1 MACRAGGDHRFFGA
15 SFEEVF
21 PELEDASLE
30 WQETVL
36 ARQGIRADVGE
47 WNQLTYRGGLL
58 HGPFPCSNP
67 TCREGGFELE
77 HLIGSMIQAAETAKE
92 GIAVCVGWEAEPGPE
107 RQPCVHYASYR
118 IALKF
123 RDIWAAVRA
132 AEVANVRD
140 EEEAQDDD

>member
-1 MACRAGGDHRFFGA
+1 MAFRAGGDHRFFGA

-21 PELEDASLE
+21 PELQDASLE
-30 WQETVL
+30 WQETAPTRL
-36 ARQGIRADVGE
+36 SARAYVGD
-47 WNQLTYRGGLL
+47 WNQVAYRGGVL

-67 TCREGGFELE
+67 ACHEGGFELE
-77 HLIGSMIQAAETAKE
+77 HLFASVIQAGETDKE
-92 GIAVCVGWEAEPGPE
+92 GIAVCVGWEGEPGPE

-140 EEEAQDDD
+140 EEETDDDD